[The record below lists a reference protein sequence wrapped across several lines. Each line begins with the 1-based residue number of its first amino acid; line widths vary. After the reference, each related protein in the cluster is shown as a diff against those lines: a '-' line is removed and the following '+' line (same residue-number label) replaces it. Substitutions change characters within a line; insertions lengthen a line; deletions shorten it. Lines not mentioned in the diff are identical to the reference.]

1 MTERV
6 IDMMILL
13 FLTLIVVITQFKQVG
28 IFLDNNQEIE
38 EKVVNMFHSSWMLLV
53 LVVLNVC
60 FVALPV
66 FGLLLHFLIVSFFF
80 I

>member
-53 LVVLNVC
+53 LVVLAVD
-60 FVALPV
+60 P
-66 FGLLLHFLIVSFFF
+66 
-80 I
+80 

>member
-38 EKVVNMFHSSWMLLV
+38 EKVDVYKRQV
-53 LVVLNVC
+53 
-60 FVALPV
+60 
-66 FGLLLHFLIVSFFF
+66 
-80 I
+80 